1 SCRRG
6 PAPRAG
12 SGSLRVEA
20 RLPLLGPV
28 LRAALLAVAHAR
40 GVEGGADHLVADAR
54 QVADTAAADQ
64 HDRVLLQVVPLTG
77 DVRRDL
83 EAVRQPDARNLSKR
97 RVRLLRG
104 VREHA
109 GADPP
114 LLRGAGEGRA
124 LGLALGRA
132 ATFAIQLVDGGHE
145 LLRGRADTTK
155 VGRAAPANRTRNGS
169 ENGLSPANRVTK
181 RS

>member
-1 SCRRG
+1 
-6 PAPRAG
+6 AG
-12 SGSLRVEA
+12 K
-20 RLPLLGPV
+20 
-28 LRAALLAVAHAR
+28 
-40 GVEGGADHLVADAR
+40 
-54 QVADTAAADQ
+54 VADTTAADED
-64 HDRVLLQVVPLTG
+64 DRVLLQVVALAG
-77 DVRRDL
+77 DVGRDF
-83 EAVRQPDARNLSKR
+83 EAVRQPDAGDFPKG

-132 ATFAIQLVDGGHE
+132 ATFANQLVDGGHE

-155 VGRAAPANRTRNGS
+155 VGRAAPANRTRN
-169 ENGLSPANRVTK
+169 
-181 RS
+181 